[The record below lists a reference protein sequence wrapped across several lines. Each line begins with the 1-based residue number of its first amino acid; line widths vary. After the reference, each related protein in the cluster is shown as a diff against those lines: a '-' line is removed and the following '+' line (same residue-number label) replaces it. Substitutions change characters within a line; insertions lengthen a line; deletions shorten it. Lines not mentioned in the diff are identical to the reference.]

1 MRIRRRVAFTLATAA
16 AFAVGFVAFAASAAA
31 DPPACN
37 PGTSATDNK
46 SCVNFQVLPS
56 NPGPVADPSSLF
68 VHTHTNYAHPGNK
81 AQGGFAKTVT
91 LLFDNDFAITP
102 GTIPKCTTAQ
112 LSGKNI
118 SQAWATC
125 GPAPVRR
132 ITPTCRRP
140 LRSADKTSTAPP
152 SNFPGC
158 TLVFSGPNS
167 GGNPTVILY
176 ARVTLVANGTANCA
190 TPATNTSGNSTVL
203 LTGTIAPAGVAG
215 FGKKLA
221 IPGIDALPLPLD
233 DFTALLKRAS
243 YFKAKCSASPWK
255 VRGTFA
261 YSGTGQAADVS
272 NATQACS

>member
-1 MRIRRRVAFTLATAA
+1 MRTKKRVAFTLASAA
-16 AFAVGFVAFAASAAA
+16 AFAVGFVAFAGSAAA
-31 DPPACN
+31 APPPCN
-37 PGTSATDNK
+37 PGSSATDNK

-91 LLFDNDFAITP
+91 LLFDNDWTITP

-118 SQAWATC
+118 SQAWSTC
-125 GPAPVRR
+125 GPTSGATHNAYLSPATAVSGR
-132 ITPTCRRP
+132 
-140 LRSADKTSTAPP
+140 TSTAPT
-152 SNFPGC
+152 SNFNGC
-158 TLVFSGPNS
+158 TLVFNGPTV

-176 ARVTLVANGTANCA
+176 ARVTLVVNGTANCA
-190 TPATNTSGNSTVL
+190 NPASNTAGNTTVL
-203 LTGTIAPAGVAG
+203 LQGTIAPAGVAG
-215 FGKKLA
+215 FGKKLTV
-221 IPGIDALPLPLD
+221 PGIDALPLPLD
-233 DFTALLKRAS
+233 DFTALLKRGN
-243 YFKAKCSASPWK
+243 YFKAKCSGSPWH

-272 NATQACS
+272 NPTQACS

>member
-1 MRIRRRVAFTLATAA
+1 MRTKRRVALTLASAA
-16 AFAVGFVAFAASAAA
+16 AVAVGFIAFAASAAA

-37 PGTSATDNK
+37 PGVSPTDNK
-46 SCVNFQVLPS
+46 SCVNFQVLPN
-56 NPGPVADPSSLF
+56 NPHAVAKPASLF

-91 LLFDNDFAITP
+91 LLFDNDFTITP
-102 GTIPKCTTAQ
+102 GTIPKCTAAQ

-125 GPAPVRR
+125 GPGAGAAHNAYLS
-132 ITPTCRRP
+132 PTTAV
-140 LRSADKTSTAPP
+140 SGKTSTAPP

-158 TLVFSGPNS
+158 TLVFNGPTT

-190 TPATNTSGNSTVL
+190 APAGNTAGNSTVL
-203 LTGTIAPAGVAG
+203 LTGTIANAGVAG
-215 FGKKLA
+215 FGKKLTV
-221 IPGIDALPLPLD
+221 PGIDALPLPLD

-272 NATQACS
+272 NPTQVCS

>member
-1 MRIRRRVAFTLATAA
+1 MRIRGRSAVVLTLIAA
-16 AFAVGFVAFAASAAA
+16 GALAVGFFAFAASAAA

-56 NPGPVADPSSLF
+56 NPGATAEPASLF

-91 LLFDNDFAITP
+91 LLFDNDFTITP

-125 GPAPVRR
+125 GPGAPATHNAYLSPATAVSGR
-132 ITPTCRRP
+132 
-140 LRSADKTSTAPP
+140 ASTAPP

-158 TLVFSGPNS
+158 TLVFNGP
-167 GGNPTVILY
+167 TR
-176 ARVTLVANGTANCA
+176 AA
-190 TPATNTSGNSTVL
+190 TRRSSCT
-203 LTGTIAPAGVAG
+203 
-215 FGKKLA
+215 
-221 IPGIDALPLPLD
+221 
-233 DFTALLKRAS
+233 
-243 YFKAKCSASPWK
+243 
-255 VRGTFA
+255 RG
-261 YSGTGQAADVS
+261 
-272 NATQACS
+272 

>member
-1 MRIRRRVAFTLATAA
+1 MRIRKRVAFTLATAA

-56 NPGPVADPSSLF
+56 NPGATADPSSLF

-91 LLFDNDFAITP
+91 LLLDSDYTITA

-125 GPAPVRR
+125 GPTSGATHNAYLSPATAV
-132 ITPTCRRP
+132 
-140 LRSADKTSTAPP
+140 SGKTSTAPP

-158 TLVFSGPNS
+158 TLVFNGPTV

-176 ARVTLVANGTANCA
+176 ARVTLAATANCA
-190 TPATNTSGNSTVL
+190 APASNTSGNTTVL
-203 LTGTIAPAGVAG
+203 LQGTIAPAGVAG

-233 DFTALLKRAS
+233 DFTALLKRGT
-243 YFKAKCSASPWK
+243 YFKAKCSGTPWH

-272 NATQACS
+272 NPTQACS

>member
-1 MRIRRRVAFTLATAA
+1 MRTKRRVAFTLATAA
-16 AFAVGFVAFAASAAA
+16 AVAVGFIAFAASAAA
-31 DPPACN
+31 APPPCN

-56 NPGPVADPSSLF
+56 NPGATAKPASLF

-91 LLFDNDFAITP
+91 LLFDSDFTLTP

-125 GPAPVRR
+125 GPGAAASHNAYLSPATAVSGR
-132 ITPTCRRP
+132 
-140 LRSADKTSTAPP
+140 ASTAPP

-158 TLVFSGPNS
+158 TLVFNGPTV

-176 ARVTLVANGTANCA
+176 ARVTLVANGTANCNN
-190 TPATNTSGNSTVL
+190 PASNTSGNTTVL

-215 FGKKLA
+215 FGKKLTV
-221 IPGIDALPLPLD
+221 PGIDALPLPLD
-233 DFTALLKRAS
+233 DFTALVKRGN
-243 YFKAKCSASPWK
+243 YFKAKCSASPWH

-272 NATQACS
+272 NPTQACS

>member
-1 MRIRRRVAFTLATAA
+1 MRTKRRVAFTLATAA
-16 AFAVGFVAFAASAAA
+16 AFAVGFIAFAASAAA

-37 PGTSATDNK
+37 PGTSPTDNK

-56 NPGPVADPSSLF
+56 NRMRRRAGEPVRAHAHELRPSGQQGPGRVREDGDAVL
-68 VHTHTNYAHPGNK
+68 
-81 AQGGFAKTVT
+81 
-91 LLFDNDFAITP
+91 DNDFAITP

-125 GPAPVRR
+125 GPGAGAAHNAYLSPATAV
-132 ITPTCRRP
+132 
-140 LRSADKTSTAPP
+140 SGKTSTAPP

-158 TLVFSGPNS
+158 TLVFNGPTT

-176 ARVTLVANGTANCA
+176 ARVTLGPTANCA
-190 TPATNTSGNSTVL
+190 APASNTSGNTTVL

-215 FGKKLA
+215 FGKKLTV
-221 IPGIDALPLPLD
+221 PGIDALPLPLD
-233 DFTALLKRAS
+233 DFTALVKRGS
-243 YFKAKCSASPWK
+243 YFKAKCTPSPWK

-261 YSGTGQAADVS
+261 YSGTGQAADTS